1 MAGEHAP
8 RQQGRLCDSPA
19 TIEFVPGD
27 QTATQLPFI
36 EGSGAM
42 RFGKHSEQKTV
53 GGAHT
58 VPVMTGEQAAERSRD
73 SVVPVLL
80 PRPEGIKAANRVVG
94 SGADGVLGWFR
105 KSNVADATL
114 RVLQCFAVIGFDQ
127 NHALSVA
134 QDESGTAVGA
144 LPFDSISTRFCNG
157 GLMRGLAFLQPA
169 TNIASG
175 SISGIPRGRPEQKP
189 MPTRALK
196 QRHVVTIPTVG
207 KLQATVQVLKL
218 AAEEDGQAGF
228 AHAVEADLLPISGQG
243 FG

>member
-94 SGADGVLGWFR
+94 RRTGTTLSRDRSAACSDR
-105 KSNVADATL
+105 KSTRLNSSHL
-114 RVLQCFAVIGFDQ
+114 VI
-127 NHALSVA
+127 S
-134 QDESGTAVGA
+134 
-144 LPFDSISTRFCNG
+144 
-157 GLMRGLAFLQPA
+157 
-169 TNIASG
+169 
-175 SISGIPRGRPEQKP
+175 
-189 MPTRALK
+189 
-196 QRHVVTIPTVG
+196 
-207 KLQATVQVLKL
+207 
-218 AAEEDGQAGF
+218 
-228 AHAVEADLLPISGQG
+228 
-243 FG
+243 